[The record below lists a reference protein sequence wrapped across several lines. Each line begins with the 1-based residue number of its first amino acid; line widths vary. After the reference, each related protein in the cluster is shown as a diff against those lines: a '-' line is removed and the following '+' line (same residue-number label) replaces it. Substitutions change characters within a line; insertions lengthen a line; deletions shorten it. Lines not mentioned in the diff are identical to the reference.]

1 MRLIGA
7 LDQGTSSTR
16 FILFDESGSI
26 IGQSQKEH
34 KQIMPKPG
42 WVEHDALEIWE
53 NTKSVIREA

>member
-26 IGQSQKEH
+26 IGQSQKR
-34 KQIMPKPG
+34 
-42 WVEHDALEIWE
+42 
-53 NTKSVIREA
+53 T